1 MLSVHNMPIPPPS
14 FILLT
19 SSITYH
25 FTPEYFFHC
34 FHYLQ
39 IPPQH
44 FELMPLTITY
54 CFHCLQIPHRQV
66 YMSFPLLAV
75 SSSTLSLAVSST
87 STFPSASLTS
97 CFWYMHIPSGQLH
110 LLFPLLAHSHVTASL
125 TVSGTCTFIRDK
137 FI

>member
-1 MLSVHNMPIPPPS
+1 MLSVHNLQIPPLS

-44 FELMPLTITY
+44 FELMLLTIKY
-54 CFHCLQIPHRQV
+54 CFHCLQIPNRQV
-66 YMSFPLLAV
+66 NMSFPLLAV
-75 SSSTLSLAVSST
+75 SSSTLSLAVSIT
-87 STFPSASLTS
+87 CTFPSANLIS
-97 CFWYMHIPSGQLH
+97 CF
-110 LLFPLLAHSHVTASL
+110 
-125 TVSGTCTFIRDK
+125 
-137 FI
+137 